1 MDFKLT
7 SFSTVLLLNRTII
20 LKYLYSF
27 IISEKQVVYS
37 FWVKVKTFADIF
49 SPDTG
54 II

>member
-7 SFSTVLLLNRTII
+7 SFSTVLLLNRTIT
-20 LKYLYSF
+20 LYLYSF

-49 SPDTG
+49 CPDTG